1 MTSRKSRK
9 VKKYNTITFLWYFQT
24 LFTAVEFF
32 RISGGKKIAEN
43 TRTCALSVTSSFK
56 NYIIFPDTFFVWN
69 RAYVKLTD
77 KTYCYCSRWSY
88 SNQSFVCD
96 MVLVNAVTWV
106 ETALNY
112 ITSSFKNYIIFPDTF
127 FVWNR
132 AYVKL
137 IDKTYCYCSR
147 WSYSNQSFV
156 CDMVLVNAVTWVE
169 TALTRQWWGLL
180 IKYFGAVY
188 QACSRRIRSFECFR
202 HCS

>member
-9 VKKYNTITFLWYFQT
+9 VKKYNIITFLWYFQT

-56 NYIIFPDTFFVWN
+56 NYIIFPDTFFIWN
-69 RAYVKLTD
+69 RAYVKLT
-77 KTYCYCSRWSY
+77 
-88 SNQSFVCD
+88 
-96 MVLVNAVTWV
+96 
-106 ETALNY
+106 
-112 ITSSFKNYIIFPDTF
+112 
-127 FVWNR
+127 
-132 AYVKL
+132 
-137 IDKTYCYCSR
+137 DKTYCYCSR